1 MSQHQLDTNL
11 EIPVPEYMVFRS
23 RTAGPTIRFF
33 AVFFDFL
40 IVLLGIVLF
49 FVLLAVLT
57 IGSAMAG
64 VLKSFA
70 GAAAFLTF
78 LFFFLVNWLYFFLF
92 EWLNRG
98 RTPGKMV
105 FKLRVISLDGTAPD
119 IVQLLLRNLLRLAD
133 MFPYY
138 NIGVLKLPTYLTA
151 TLTAFFS
158 GSSFQRLGDLAASTI
173 VVRENPERSNG
184 IAVVDDPEIRRISEQ
199 FQMRQL
205 PSPVLVQALN
215 DFVANRRQ
223 LSPQRLHEIALV
235 AEKRLRRYFGAG
247 NVKCRAEELLFA
259 AHYHL
264 FHGLSD
270 NGEEPEPLHKGGP
283 S

>member
-1 MSQHQLDTNL
+1 MSQVQLDTNL

-33 AVFFDFL
+33 AVFFDFI
-40 IVLLGIVLF
+40 IVILGMVVFIIII
-49 FVLLAVLT
+49 AALT
-57 IGSAMAG
+57 VGSAMAG
-64 VLKSFA
+64 YLKAFA
-70 GAAAFLTF
+70 GAAAFVTF
-78 LFFFLVNWLYFFLF
+78 LFIFLINWLYFFLF

-138 NIGVLKLPTYLTA
+138 DIGLFKLPTYLTA
-151 TLTAFFS
+151 TLSAFFS
-158 GSSFQRLGDLAASTI
+158 GASFQRLGDLAASTI
-173 VVRENPERSNG
+173 VIRENPERSDG
-184 IAVVDDPEIRRISEQ
+184 LSLVEDPEIRRISGQ
-199 FQMRQL
+199 FQLRQL

-215 DFVANRRQ
+215 DFVANRRR
-223 LSPQRLHEIALV
+223 LSPQRLHEIASV
-235 AEKRLRRYFGAG
+235 AEKKLRRYFGAES
-247 NVKCRAEELLFA
+247 VSCKPEELLFA

-270 NGEEPEPLHKGGP
+270 NGDVPEHLLNGGP